1 MGSTTLRHV
10 GVVWVCTGSM
20 QARRTSEHRVQ
31 LVNVGRGLQLQRC
44 GRPGGGTCRQ
54 VSSAGATLCK
64 WRAPDERDGWRRSA
78 RKRERATGGGTLR
91 RRRRRSRTSRS
102 TAAHRCTG
110 LPGARAIGHRESAHH
125 GAAKAAS
132 STAEGAPKLGFNEP
146 LKRSQLDLLYVGAEC
161 WNRAHTRCTVVAAM
175 ARQQEDIQTLL
186 ATGNLASV
194 KPLIDGKDV
203 LMVVLQPVGQPATA
217 ILTNVRVKCSFQ
229 RTSGISGK
237 AS

>member
-1 MGSTTLRHV
+1 VGSTTLRHV

-54 VSSAGATLCK
+54 LAARGRLCVSGALRTN
-64 WRAPDERDGWRRSA
+64 ATVDGGA
-78 RKRERATGGGTLR
+78 RERERERRESDGTLR

-146 LKRSQLDLLYVGAEC
+146 LKRSQLDLLHVGAEC
-161 WNRAHTRCTVVAAM
+161 WNRAHTRCSRCDGAPAGRHTDVASH
-175 ARQQEDIQTLL
+175 RQPSLGE
-186 ATGNLASV
+186 AVN
-194 KPLIDGKDV
+194 
-203 LMVVLQPVGQPATA
+203 
-217 ILTNVRVKCSFQ
+217 
-229 RTSGISGK
+229 
-237 AS
+237 